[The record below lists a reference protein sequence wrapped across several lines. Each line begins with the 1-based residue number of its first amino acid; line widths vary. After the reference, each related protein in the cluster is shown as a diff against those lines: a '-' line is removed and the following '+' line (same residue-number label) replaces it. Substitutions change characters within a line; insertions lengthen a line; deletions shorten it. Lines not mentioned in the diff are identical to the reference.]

1 MLRLRRGQLHVLEE
15 VLPPP
20 SDEQLC
26 ARVRERSPQQSAL
39 LGDPCVLAAVQLAQE
54 RAAFH
59 GLRDRRG
66 VLLYVDLVFMLGS
79 HFDRDPLLPWAAAI
93 LADRTLGSS
102 RARMDALYGRAVA
115 YREAAYGALN
125 EHLNAAVSR
134 IHACAADVA
143 DALSEQPFE
152 PAEARTIA
160 EAMAQLFPQK
170 HRTLGAPQVDAAL
183 LQLAEAAAA
192 EGIVRSRDVGI
203 FFGLAFLLGGGF
215 HHDPLYPWARAALDA
230 GDDGAAKADG
240 LLRAGLAFVAAQLS

>member
-1 MLRLRRGQLHVLEE
+1 MHVLEE

-26 ARVRERSPQQSAL
+26 ARIRERSPQQSAL
-39 LGDPCVLAAVQLAQE
+39 LGERCVLATVRLAKE

-59 GLRDRRG
+59 GLGDRRG
-66 VLLYVDLVFMLGS
+66 TLLYVDLVFMLGS
-79 HFDRDPLLPWAAAI
+79 HFDRDPLLPWAAEI
-93 LADRTLGSS
+93 LADRTLGSA
-102 RARMDALYGRAVA
+102 RARMDALYRQAVA
-115 YREAAYGALN
+115 FREQAYGALN

-134 IHACAADVA
+134 IHAFAPDVA
-143 DALSEQPFE
+143 DALPEQPFG
-152 PAEARTIA
+152 PAGARMIG
-160 EAMAQLFPQK
+160 EAMAQLFPHK
-170 HRTLGAPQVDAAL
+170 HRALGAPRVDAAL
-183 LQLAEAAAA
+183 LEVAAAAAA

-230 GDDGAAKADG
+230 GEDGAAKAEG